1 MAVMCSVAAILLG
14 CHVYLLR
21 MVWLFAHVRTTEAD
35 LAVAWAFC
43 RTPYMSI
50 WSRAWDCSLQLWY
63 RGSCKVWSS
72 PKSRQILHNSKN
84 RHWAESWRWSL
95 KAQHPASTL
104 RILLPESQDV
114 RMSGPVGPYGFPT
127 LSDIIQRHGI
137 WFRRFDFFPGGT
149 YGGQGGC
156 LCWGRDLHHGHC
168 WALVAT
174 HTGGVVRFH
183 EGTPKLKLDGMT
195 TICDQ
200 LGLEYRIS
208 IISSRNIIIS

>member
-104 RILLPESQDV
+104 TPPWKSRCQNV
-114 RMSGPVGPYGFPT
+114 RPRRPIWISNSFWHYSETWYLV
-127 LSDIIQRHGI
+127 QKI
-137 WFRRFDFFPGGT
+137 WFLSRWGT
-149 YGGQGGC
+149 YGGQAGKEAVCAEEGISTTDIV
-156 LCWGRDLHHGHC
+156 GRLLLLTQVGSSDSTRVPPSWNWMVWPQSVIS
-168 WALVAT
+168 WALNI
-174 HTGGVVRFH
+174 H
-183 EGTPKLKLDGMT
+183 
-195 TICDQ
+195 
-200 LGLEYRIS
+200 
-208 IISSRNIIIS
+208 NII